1 MNLVRRR
8 LLSLA
13 GAGLTSVLAAAW
25 VLATGPAE
33 YANRLSE
40 PAHPHSLAVSGGW
53 NR

>member
-13 GAGLTSVLAAAW
+13 GACLTSVLAAAW
-25 VLATGPAE
+25 VSARLKC
-33 YANRLSE
+33 ANRLSE

-53 NR
+53 GR